1 MFTIPKRYGYIR
13 KDINLPLK
21 KTNICCFEFGLSHAW
36 RKTQGIVY
44 PFVSRW
50 EDHIFLEYDWFDP
63 IIIYQD
69 ENPDKRIKSV
79 QFDYSYQQGTY
90 YVTRQGQTRSLKW
103 DRAPLK
109 CMQYGFERVAEDET
123 ALNFLENPEWDYL
136 AVNKKSIIDQIHR
149 KLFERFF

>member
-1 MFTIPKRYGYIR
+1 MFTIPNRYGYIR
-13 KDINLPLK
+13 KDINIPLSGIFVVS
-21 KTNICCFEFGLSHAW
+21 NSSHAW
-36 RKTQGIVY
+36 RKTKGIVY

-79 QFDYSYQQGTY
+79 PFYYSYQQGTY
-90 YVTRQGQTRSLKW
+90 YVTCQGQTRSLKW

-123 ALNFLENPEWDYL
+123 ALNF
-136 AVNKKSIIDQIHR
+136 I
-149 KLFERFF
+149 